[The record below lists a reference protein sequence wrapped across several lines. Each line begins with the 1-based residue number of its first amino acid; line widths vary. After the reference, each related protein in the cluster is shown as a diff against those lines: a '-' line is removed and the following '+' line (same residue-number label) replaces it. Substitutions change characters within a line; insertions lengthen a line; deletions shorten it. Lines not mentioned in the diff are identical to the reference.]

1 MANNTIYIKKTAVA
15 GRAPNTSN
23 IGQGELAVNMTDQKL
38 FSTNG
43 SVVFEIGA
51 NLTSSMVGN
60 STANVTS
67 NTSMLRIANS
77 TASANLTPD
86 SLTIGTS
93 TVNSTVIQA
102 ATLAANGNVTLGTQA
117 NKATVT
123 YTTNTARTYTLPD
136 AGANASFVMT
146 EGSQTI
152 PGAKTFSGGI
162 GVREGSPTGSSTAVF
177 TYTLGHGNTNR
188 YGLYNTL
195 IIDNSSGDLTADRT
209 AQGVYSVVDTSIQN
223 SLAFTHT
230 LRAVYGVARTTTT
243 GGNSID
249 GEGFIY
255 GGDFSVNHQS
265 TDATYNK
272 IQQARGVSGVVQ
284 TSGSTA
290 YLNLAYG
297 VYSSINPTNATSTI
311 NSGYLFF
318 GTVGTGTGTFNNR
331 WGVYINS
338 PINNYF
344 NGGLQVG
351 GSAVGSTSSA
361 GLGVGVAPSG
371 TSGTISM
378 NGNLTGVANLV
389 MGTQANKATITY
401 ATNTVRTY
409 TLPDAGADASFVMSE
424 GTQTING
431 AKTFS
436 NNVAMSAN
444 LAVDTDALFVDGT
457 NSRVGIGNTIPR
469 SKLHVYGAGQT
480 TAAITD
486 AGSQDAFLRVS
497 DSGSVGG
504 SGGGIIFASLQSDDT
519 GAVGM
524 AAIKGLLASGNDNT
538 TGDLAF
544 STRNATTDT
553 ALTERMR
560 LTANGNFGIGNT
572 APTERLHIQG
582 SIRVANAY
590 VDAANSKGTAGQV
603 LTSNSTHAYW
613 AAVGAATNLV
623 LTGSV
628 TEDIFAI
635 TDGASVNLDPTNGSI
650 QTWTLG
656 ATRTPGQANWS
667 AGQGITLM
675 VDDGSAYSITWTTL
689 GVVWKSDGGVAPTL
703 NTTGY
708 TVIALWKVG
717 TTIYGARV
725 GNA

>member
-15 GRAPNTSN
+15 GRAPTTSN

-67 NTSMLRIANS
+67 NTTMLRIANS
-77 TASANLTPD
+77 TASANLTPG

-102 ATLAANGNVTLGTQA
+102 TTLAANGNVTLGTQA

-123 YTTNTARTYTLPD
+123 YTTNAARTYTMPD
-136 AGANASFVMT
+136 AGADASFVMT
-146 EGSQTI
+146 EGTQTI
-152 PGAKTFSGGI
+152 NGAKSFTQNVSINSG
-162 GVREGSPTGSSTAVF
+162 STGALTLNRSADNQFVGTTYATAGTTRWIQYVANNSTADMIFQSRDASGAV
-177 TYTLGHGNTNR
+177 LGASLVLRNATRNADFVGN
-188 YGLYNTL
+188 
-195 IIDNSSGDLTADRT
+195 IS
-209 AQGVYSVVDTSIQN
+209 
-223 SLAFTHT
+223 
-230 LRAVYGVARTTTT
+230 
-243 GGNSID
+243 
-249 GEGFIY
+249 IY
-255 GGDFSVNHQS
+255 GG
-265 TDATYNK
+265 AGGTY
-272 IQQARGVSGVVQ
+272 A
-284 TSGSTA
+284 
-290 YLNLAYG
+290 
-297 VYSSINPTNATSTI
+297 STI
-311 NSGYLFF
+311 
-318 GTVGTGTGTFNNR
+318 T
-331 WGVYINS
+331 
-338 PINNYF
+338 
-344 NGGLQVG
+344 
-351 GSAVGSTSSA
+351 SAPLA
-361 GLGVGVAPSG
+361 AF
-371 TSGTISM
+371 
-378 NGNLTGVANLV
+378 
-389 MGTQANKATITY
+389 
-401 ATNTVRTY
+401 RTY

-436 NNVAMSAN
+436 NAN
-444 LAVDTDALFVDGT
+444 LSGPLNNTGVNNRDKLRVWSSSSYTIGMSTPFTFGAIDNDYAMTFQMNNASTRGFWWGDAGHANSQGAMALSTDGKLTVATALRVGYGESDTTIPSITTTLDLSGNVRVTGAYYDST
-457 NSRVGIGNTIPR
+457 NST
-469 SKLHVYGAGQT
+469 
-480 TAAITD
+480 
-486 AGSQDAFLRVS
+486 
-497 DSGSVGG
+497 
-504 SGGGIIFASLQSDDT
+504 
-519 GAVGM
+519 
-524 AAIKGLLASGNDNT
+524 
-538 TGDLAF
+538 
-544 STRNATTDT
+544 
-553 ALTERMR
+553 
-560 LTANGNFGIGNT
+560 
-572 APTERLHIQG
+572 
-582 SIRVANAY
+582 
-590 VDAANSKGTAGQV
+590 GTAGQV
-603 LTSNSTHAYW
+603 LTTTGTSTYW
-613 AAVGAATNLV
+613 AAVGAATNLI

>member
-67 NTSMLRIANS
+67 NTTMLRIANS

-117 NKATVT
+117 NKAIVT

-162 GVREGSPTGSSTAVF
+162 GVREGAPISSAAAVF
-177 TYTLGHGNTNR
+177 TYTLGHGNSNR
-188 YGLYNTL
+188 YGLFNTL
-195 IIDNSSGDLTADRT
+195 NIDNTTGDLTADRT
-209 AQGVYSVVDTSIQN
+209 GTGIYSVVDSSIQN

-249 GEGFIY
+249 GEGLIY
-255 GGDFSVNHQS
+255 AGDFAVNHQS

-272 IQQARGVSGVVQ
+272 IQQARGVVGSVQ

-290 YLNLAYG
+290 YINVASG
-297 VYSSINPTNATSTI
+297 VYSSINPTNATSTV
-311 NSGYLFF
+311 NTGYLFY

-351 GSAVGSTSSA
+351 GSVVGSTSSA

-378 NGNLTGVANLV
+378 DGNLTGVANLV
-389 MGTQANKATITY
+389 LGTQANKATVTY
-401 ATNTVRTY
+401 STNTARVY
-409 TLPDAGADASFVMSE
+409 SMPDAGADASFVMSE

-436 NNVAMSAN
+436 NAN
-444 LAVDTDALFVDGT
+444 LSGPLNNTGVNNRDKLRVWSSNSYTIGMSTPFTFGAIDNDYAMTFQMNNASTRGFWWGDVGHANSQGAMALSTDGKLTVATALRVGYGESDTTIPSTTTTLDLSGNVRVTGAYYDST
-457 NSRVGIGNTIPR
+457 NST
-469 SKLHVYGAGQT
+469 
-480 TAAITD
+480 
-486 AGSQDAFLRVS
+486 
-497 DSGSVGG
+497 
-504 SGGGIIFASLQSDDT
+504 
-519 GAVGM
+519 
-524 AAIKGLLASGNDNT
+524 
-538 TGDLAF
+538 
-544 STRNATTDT
+544 
-553 ALTERMR
+553 
-560 LTANGNFGIGNT
+560 
-572 APTERLHIQG
+572 
-582 SIRVANAY
+582 
-590 VDAANSKGTAGQV
+590 GTAGQV

-613 AAVGAATNLV
+613 AAVGAATNII

-628 TEDIFAI
+628 TEDVDSTTYSAVTGSVTLSASAGTIQVWALTGSVTSVTDSLSSGQYITLMI
-635 TDGASVNLDPTNGSI
+635 TDGAGNTI
-650 QTWTLG
+650 
-656 ATRTPGQANWS
+656 NW
-667 AGQGITLM
+667 
-675 VDDGSAYSITWTTL
+675 GSAVTW
-689 GVVWKSDGGVAPTL
+689 VGGTAPTL
-703 NTTGY
+703 ATAGY
-708 TVIALWKVG
+708 TVIELWKVG
-717 TTIYGARV
+717 TTLYGAYV
-725 GNA
+725 GAVA